1 MAKLFGLALAATAS
15 FAAAATQDTHG
26 LSWGQWGEWAPCD
39 RLGQTTKRRRICQG
53 QITNKAL
60 KKTRCLGA
68 LEGTNIQAKQCGK
81 VDAEPM
87 FVMRNQRE
95 DPNKV
100 EWQEWQEWS
109 KCNNGSQKRT
119 RFCGKAI
126 SRGIMPS
133 ADCKEKSSTGFGST
147 KNKETRACSNEILR
161 GSQATGYTGSSN
173 DGADGR
179 RVSNAGYESYI
190 ANNGNKLSS
199 YQCYHNPGTPESVMK
214 GIKRIVGG
222 VVAEKGAHPHIAMLS
237 YVGFGGYGQFCD
249 GTIIHKRFI
258 LTAAHCFVG
267 WDESASTYEV
277 LLGAHSKMTT
287 EEGQETYLLESIE
300 CHKEY
305 KVTQRQIL
313 YDICILKTSEDIQ
326 FNKSVWPICLPDDT
340 PPPNSEELAGM
351 KCVVAGWGDT
361 RFTGDDRVLNQVDVP
376 VLTPETCQEWY
387 NDNNILVD
395 IDQHVCAGYEEGG
408 RDACQGDSGGPFV
421 CDRTDL
427 QKIDHH
433 MKMNQNQKILTGIV
447 SFGVGCAQAKNPG
460 VYTNI
465 NYFLPWIF
473 DQINKHDDCYPS
485 NPCKNGGLCLDNFH
499 GHDCEC
505 PSGWTGPDCSL
516 AEEDLTACH
525 KNVCISGECILDD
538 SNTSRGY
545 TCDCDY
551 GYGGPF
557 CHIVTDNCVA
567 INCNLG
573 TCKLDASGEA
583 QCICPQ
589 NWTGEFCAT
598 DVNECL
604 DNPCAPG
611 AGCDNID
618 GGYEC
623 SCPIGYEGDGTK
635 EGTGCSDINECES
648 GAHNCGPSSVCTN
661 NQGGFKCSCEAGF
674 TGNPPA
680 VKCRQP
686 DVGETCPN
694 VVGEFNKLSNQFLN
708 HADGSPR
715 YDVECGINGQTFNQ
729 AELNADKTIRHPLSP
744 SRAGA
749 HTDNACIF
757 KCKPGQMM
765 SAPSFSKVNGGSAA
779 RIDCVNRAK
788 GAALKP
794 NKNQLRCHG
803 CNPVDG
809 VSFSDCQVKSKKMI
823 QCNAECSSGG
833 KKIAVKCHKKKGKF
847 SWSSNMPKC

>member
-15 FAAAATQDTHG
+15 FAAAATQESHG
-26 LSWGQWGEWAPCD
+26 LSWGRWGEWAPCD

-60 KKTRCLGA
+60 KKTRCLQE
-68 LEGTNIQAKQCGK
+68 LEGTNIQAKQCGE
-81 VDAEPM
+81 VNSQAT
-87 FVMRNQRE
+87 FVLRNQRE
-95 DPNKV
+95 DPNRV

-109 KCNNGSQKRT
+109 KCNSGSQKRT

-126 SRGIMPS
+126 NRGIMPS
-133 ADCKEKSSTGFGST
+133 ADCKEKNVNGFGST
-147 KNKETRACSNEILR
+147 KNKETRACSSEILR
-161 GSQATGYTGSSN
+161 GGQETGYSGTSN
-173 DGADGR
+173 GEFNGR
-179 RVSNAGYESYI
+179 RVSNAAFESFTK
-190 ANNGNKLSS
+190 NNFLSA
-199 YQCYHNPGTPESVMK
+199 YQCYHNPGTPKSVMD
-214 GIKRIVGG
+214 GMVRIVGG
-222 VVAEKGAHPHIAMLS
+222 VPAQKGAHPHIAMLS

-249 GTIIHKRFI
+249 GSIIHKRFI

-287 EEGQETYLLESIE
+287 EVNQETYLLESIE

-313 YDICILKTSEDIQ
+313 YDICILKTKKDIE
-326 FNKSVWPICLPDDT
+326 FNESVWPICLPDQL

-376 VLTPETCQEWY
+376 VLTPTMCQDWY

-395 IDQHVCAGYEEGG
+395 FDQHVCAGYEEGG

-427 QKIDHH
+427 NVTKHH
-433 MKMNQNQKILTGIV
+433 MAMNKNKKVLTGIV

-465 NYFLPWIF
+465 NHFLPWIF
-473 DQINKHDDCYPS
+473 DEINKHDDCYPE

-499 GHDCEC
+499 GHTCDC

-525 KNVCISGECILDD
+525 KNACISGDCILDD
-538 SNTSRGY
+538 SQAKGY
-545 TCDCDY
+545 RCDCDY

-557 CHIVTDNCVA
+557 CNIVQDPCVT

-573 TCKLDASGEA
+573 SCEVNADNQP
-583 QCICPQ
+583 QCICPS
-589 NWTGEFCAT
+589 NWQGSFCSN

-604 DNPCAPG
+604 ENPCAPG

-618 GGYEC
+618 GGFEC

-635 EGTGCSDINECES
+635 EGTGCTDINECET

-680 VKCRQP
+680 IKCRQP
-686 DVGETCPN
+686 SVGETCPN
-694 VVGEFNKLSNQFLN
+694 VVSEFNKLNNKFLKYD
-708 HADGSPR
+708 DGSPR
-715 YDVECGINGQTFNQ
+715 YDLECGINGQIFNQ
-729 AELNADKTIRHPLSP
+729 AELAADKSIRHPLSP
-744 SRAGA
+744 SRSGA

-757 KCKPGQMM
+757 KCKAGQMM
-765 SAPSFSKVNGGSAA
+765 SAPAFSKVNGGSAA

-794 NKNQLRCHG
+794 NRNQLRCHG
-803 CNPVDG
+803 CDPVPG
-809 VSFSDCQVKSKKMI
+809 INFTNCQIRNKKMI
-823 QCNAECSSGG
+823 TCDAQCASGG
-833 KKIAVKCHKKKGKF
+833 KKVAVKCQKKKGKF
-847 SWSSNMPKC
+847 NWSSNLPKC